1 LGWTERGQGSRDLCS
16 CNRIIETESHRGG
29 EPAWHRRGRRAR
41 ASARVLVRLGAA
53 AKLLG
58 QHHSAQK
65 AEMGYNVSQGGGGS
79 GPGQSAAPKYPV
91 WGCRCGEAANFAFR
105 THCRGCGAKGPDK
118 AGRARPASRWDQGPP
133 QLVGTS
139 QGEVAKLRQELAE
152 IKKLLKPPAN
162 PAAEAKVQ
170 AEQVPKEQSEA
181 ADRDKLQK
189 ALEQAVGT
197 LGAEDPVSK
206 ALKQRLE
213 EAKCSRP
220 PLPRLQAAKRQVDK
234 LEKKLEAV
242 AGDIEAKEQAVA
254 RALEEVGQLQAK
266 KQEIEQELRGLRVL
280 QAEAAQQAK
289 QEAEESLLGKAEAAK
304 TTRVCE
310 GQKHKEWIQ
319 AVLVGC
325 GDQGA
330 ALAGPMQEFFKLA
343 DQKMA
348 EAEALAEQAARG
360 LLEAQAASAQMAQPV
375 AQPGAGEAAVDGEG
389 DVAMVLQADEGM
401 LDEKACEGLSDGAR
415 ALILAQ
421 INQGLKRKQQEQK
434 AQGSKPKNLA
444 LKQKAAKSG

>member
-1 LGWTERGQGSRDLCS
+1 M
-16 CNRIIETESHRGG
+16 
-29 EPAWHRRGRRAR
+29 
-41 ASARVLVRLGAA
+41 LVRLGAA

-65 AEMGYNVSQGGGGS
+65 AEMGYDASQSGGGF
-79 GPGQSAAPKYPV
+79 GPGQGAAPKYPV

-105 THCRGCGAKGPDK
+105 THCRGCGARGPDK

-133 QLVGTS
+133 QLVSTS
-139 QGEVAKLRQELAE
+139 RGEVAKLRQELAE
-152 IKKLLKPPAN
+152 IKKLLRSPAS

-197 LGAEDPVSK
+197 LGAEGPVSK

-213 EAKCSRP
+213 EAKGSRP

-242 AGDIEAKEQAVA
+242 AGDIEAREKAVA
-254 RALEEVGQLQAK
+254 KALEEVGQLQAK
-266 KQEIEQELRGLRVL
+266 RQEIEQELRGLRVL

-289 QEAEESLLGKAEAAK
+289 QEAEESLLGKAGAAK
-304 TTRVCE
+304 ATRGCE

-348 EAEALAEQAARG
+348 EAEELVEQAAKG
-360 LLEAQAASAQMAQPV
+360 FLDEAQTASEHMAL
-375 AQPGAGEAAVDGEG
+375 PG
-389 DVAMVLQADEGM
+389 
-401 LDEKACEGLSDGAR
+401 
-415 ALILAQ
+415 
-421 INQGLKRKQQEQK
+421 
-434 AQGSKPKNLA
+434 
-444 LKQKAAKSG
+444 